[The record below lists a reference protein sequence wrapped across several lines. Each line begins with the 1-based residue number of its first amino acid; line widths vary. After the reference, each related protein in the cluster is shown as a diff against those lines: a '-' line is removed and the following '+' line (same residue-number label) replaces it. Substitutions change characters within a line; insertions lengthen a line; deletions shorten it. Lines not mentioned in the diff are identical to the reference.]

1 MMINTIKFAYLAW
14 IWYYWFKKKRG
25 NYLKMK
31 EIVEVQYHGKNVTA
45 TDIEKLV
52 KEDVKSQGVK
62 ISTVDTLQIYYTPE
76 TSSVYYVA
84 TTKDGKSVNNEEP
97 LVIE

>member
-1 MMINTIKFAYLAW
+1 
-14 IWYYWFKKKRG
+14 
-25 NYLKMK
+25 MK
-31 EIVEVQYHGKNVTA
+31 AIVEVQYHGKNVTA

-62 ISTVDTLQIYYTPE
+62 ISTVDTLQIYYKPE

>member
-1 MMINTIKFAYLAW
+1 
-14 IWYYWFKKKRG
+14 
-25 NYLKMK
+25 MK
-31 EIVEVQYHGKNVTA
+31 AIVEVQYHGKNVTA

-62 ISTVDTLQIYYTPE
+62 IYYTPE

>member
-1 MMINTIKFAYLAW
+1 
-14 IWYYWFKKKRG
+14 
-25 NYLKMK
+25 MK
-31 EIVEVQYHGKNVTA
+31 ANVEVQFNGKNVTA
-45 TDIEKLV
+45 TEIEKMV
-52 KEDVKSQGVK
+52 KENVKAQGVK
-62 ISTVDTLQIYYTPE
+62 ISTVESLQIYYTPE